1 MATSSRAA
9 AARASPRPPACRA
22 YSRPATSRTTS
33 TGRRSPAPAAAAWRH
48 STRRSTW
55 MGWSLPEAGEPLK
68 FLRPGHSPDL
78 LKKLRRGQWSVDDE
92 LDLHGL
98 NRVQVGYAVSGFLEE
113 AVSHGMRC
121 VRIVHG
127 KGSGVLREALRAD
140 LPAR

>member
-1 MATSSRAA
+1 
-9 AARASPRPPACRA
+9 
-22 YSRPATSRTTS
+22 
-33 TGRRSPAPAAAAWRH
+33 
-48 STRRSTW
+48 

-140 LPAR
+140 LPARAEVLGFVEAPPAQGGAGAVLVLLKS